1 MKVVRV
7 DTALE
12 MYTETL
18 ALSDTFDIGILSAA
32 VADYRPANI
41 ADEKIKKAGT
51 GDSLTITLEKTADIL
66 KALGAKKKKG
76 QILIGFAL
84 ETGNAEAE
92 GRRKL
97 QEKGLDL
104 IVIND
109 ATEAGAGFEVETN
122 RVTLVHANG
131 ESEALELM
139 SKRDVADELL
149 DRVEAALRGR

>member
-1 MKVVRV
+1 KNVKVVRV

-84 ETGNAEAE
+84 ETENALENAKKKRE
-92 GRRKL
+92 DKNC
-97 QEKGLDL
+97 DM
-104 IVIND
+104 IVLNSLRD
-109 ATEAGAGFEVETN
+109 EGAGFGHDTN
-122 RVTLVHANG
+122 
-131 ESEALELM
+131 
-139 SKRDVADELL
+139 
-149 DRVEAALRGR
+149 